1 MRRALALLGYVIITF
16 ASQSIWVT
24 FSPVATY
31 VAEDLAVPVEY
42 VGYLAVLYPTFFL
55 LLTVPSGALLDRNL
69 RLWLAFGATATA
81 LGGLLRL
88 AAPGSYPWLFLCQVL
103 AAVGQP
109 FLLNG
114 FVPFATHIYPR
125 RRPLVISVLSLSM
138 YLGTVFALATGL
150 AIYGSTGLTG
160 LVGIHAAISAV
171 GIALFLLGLS
181 SLPVGGGFGLA
192 VSLRHVVGEKDLWI
206 IGAILGLGVAA
217 FDNLATWLQPALATA
232 GLGDVAGTAL
242 ALAIISG
249 LVGVT
254 FIPSIVARSNIRT
267 WYLRGAAL
275 LASAL
280 LAAASIL
287 LTPVSIYANLA
298 AAGLVMIPAY
308 PILMEWIG
316 RFHPPELHGS
326 STGFVGLVSRVISV
340 SLLLTAP
347 YLIGSAQTYLLF
359 IATLLA
365 LAFIFTLTLPND
377 RRVRLHSLPTPRTE
391 A

>member
-31 VAEDLAVPVEY
+31 AAEDLAVPVEY

-181 SLPVGGGFGLA
+181 SLPVGGGSGLA
-192 VSLRHVVGEKDLWI
+192 VSLRRVVGKKDLWI
-206 IGAILGLGVAA
+206 IGAILGLGIAA

-232 GLGDVAGTAL
+232 GLGDVAGTAV

-254 FIPSIVARSNIRT
+254 FIPSVVARSNIRT

-287 LTPVSIYANLA
+287 LTPVSIYMNLA
-298 AAGLVMIPAY
+298 TAGLVMIPAY

-326 STGFVGLVSRVISV
+326 SAGFVGLVSRVISV

-359 IATLLA
+359 IAALLA

>member
-1 MRRALALLGYVIITF
+1 MRKTLALLGYVIITF

-31 VAEDLAVPVEY
+31 VAKDLAVPVEY

-55 LLTVPSGALLDRNL
+55 LLTVPSGVLLDKNL
-69 RLWLAFGATATA
+69 RLWLAFGSATTA

-88 AAPGSYPWLFLCQVL
+88 AASGSYTWLFFCQVL

-114 FVPFATHIYPR
+114 FVPFATHMYPR

-150 AIYGSTGLTG
+150 AIYSGAGLTG
-160 LVGIHAAISAV
+160 LVGIHAVISAV
-171 GIALFLLGLS
+171 GLALFLLGLP
-181 SLPVGGGFGLA
+181 SLPVGGGSGLA
-192 VSLRHVVGEKDLWI
+192 VSLRRVVGKKDLWI
-206 IGAILGLGVAA
+206 VGAILGLGIAA
-217 FDNLATWLQPALATA
+217 FDNLATWLQPALVTA
-232 GLGDVAGTAL
+232 GLGDVAGTAV

-254 FIPSIVARSNIRT
+254 FIPSVVARSNIRA
-267 WYLRGAAL
+267 WYLRGAAF

-280 LAAASIL
+280 LASTSIL
-287 LTPVSIYANLA
+287 LTPTSIYVNLA
-298 AAGLVMIPAY
+298 VAGLVMIPAY

-316 RFHPPELHGS
+316 KFHPPELHGS
-326 STGFVGLVSRVISV
+326 STGFVGLVSRVVSV

-347 YLIGSAQTYLLF
+347 YLIGSAQTYLQF
-359 IATLLA
+359 IAALLL
-365 LAFIFTLTLPND
+365 LAFIFTLLLPND
-377 RRVRLHSLPTPRTE
+377 RKIK